1 MYNHHYLYHF
11 NFFRYG
17 KTAKNKT
24 SSYLVVRAIEI
35 PKKNFLHFYI
45 FASILTTFLL
55 YQAFQVNW
63 NIFRRDK
70 NFSRFLEEIYIFS
83 NFWWSNFQMISVLL
97 TKSSISLGLF
107 DGKFSA
113 WLAYQRVQSGLHRSK
128 SRFVSKIRSGLG
140 LKELSLSKVFAK
152 SY

>member
-1 MYNHHYLYHF
+1 
-11 NFFRYG
+11 
-17 KTAKNKT
+17 
-24 SSYLVVRAIEI
+24 
-35 PKKNFLHFYI
+35 
-45 FASILTTFLL
+45 
-55 YQAFQVNW
+55 
-63 NIFRRDK
+63 
-70 NFSRFLEEIYIFS
+70 
-83 NFWWSNFQMISVLL
+83 MISVLL

-140 LKELSLSKVFAK
+140 LEELSLSKGFAK